1 MGAMSMKLTST
12 SFRHNEPIPGR
23 CAFGIPD
30 GTGHMKLGQNRNP
43 QLAWSDVPK
52 GAKSLVLLCI
62 DVDVP
67 SSLEDFNKDGR
78 LIRKDLPRVEFCH
91 WVMVDIPPRDGS
103 VAEGECSDGITA
115 RGKKN
120 PKGPGGS
127 RQGINEY
134 TGFMAS
140 DPEMAGDYYGYEG
153 PCSPWNDER
162 IHHYHFI
169 LHATDLARCPVEGRF
184 TGTDVRQAIKGH
196 VLAEARLTGTYTLNP
211 KLF

>member
-1 MGAMSMKLTST
+1 MKLTST

-30 GTGHMKLGQNRNP
+30 GAGHMKLGQNRNP
-43 QLAWSDVPK
+43 QLAWSGIPP

-67 SSLEDFNKDGR
+67 SSLDNFNKDGR
-78 LIRKDLPRVEFCH
+78 VIEKSLPRVEFCH
-91 WVMVDIPPRDGS
+91 WVMVDIAPCDGA
-103 VAEGECSDGITA
+103 VAEGECSDGIIA

-120 PKGPGGS
+120 PGGPTGS
-127 RQGINEY
+127 RQGLNEY

-140 DPEMAGDYYGYEG
+140 DPDMAGDYYGYEG
-153 PCSPWNDER
+153 PCSPWNDQR

-169 LHATDLARCPVEGRF
+169 LYATDLARCPVEGRF
-184 TGTDVRQAIKGH
+184 TGADVQKAIKGH

-211 KLF
+211 TLL

>member
-1 MGAMSMKLTST
+1 MKLTST
-12 SFRHNEPIPGR
+12 SFRHNERIPAR

-43 QLAWSDVPK
+43 QLSWSGIPK
-52 GAKSLVLLCI
+52 GARSLVLLCI

-67 SSLEDFNKDGR
+67 SSLDNFNRDGAV
-78 LIRKDLPRVEFCH
+78 IATSLPRVEFCH
-91 WVMVDIPPRDGS
+91 WVMVDIPPADGG

-115 RGKKN
+115 HGKKN
-120 PKGPGGS
+120 PPGPPGA

-140 DPEMAGDYYGYEG
+140 DPEMAGDYFGYEG

-162 IHHYHFI
+162 LHHYHFT
-169 LHATDLARCPVEGRF
+169 LYATDLDRCPVAGRF
-184 TGTDVRQAIKGH
+184 TGADALAAIRGH
-196 VLAEARLTGTYTLNP
+196 ALDQVTLTGTYTLN
-211 KLF
+211 KAML